1 MMASVETNVRTPM
14 QIFSL
19 PQQLVVPLF
28 QRPYVWEQ
36 EEQWAPLW
44 GDIRRLAEVRLRDP
58 FSTATHF
65 LGAVVVQAHDGQLG
79 NMQASNIIDGQQ
91 RLTTLQVLMDAAASV
106 LESAWTSPRLTD
118 T

>member
-1 MMASVETNVRTPM
+1 MTSVETNVRTPM

-44 GDIRRLAEVRLRDP
+44 GDIRRLDRTLP
-58 FSTATHF
+58 GGSFS
-65 LGAVVVQAHDGQLG
+65 
-79 NMQASNIIDGQQ
+79 
-91 RLTTLQVLMDAAASV
+91 R
-106 LESAWTSPRLTD
+106 
-118 T
+118 